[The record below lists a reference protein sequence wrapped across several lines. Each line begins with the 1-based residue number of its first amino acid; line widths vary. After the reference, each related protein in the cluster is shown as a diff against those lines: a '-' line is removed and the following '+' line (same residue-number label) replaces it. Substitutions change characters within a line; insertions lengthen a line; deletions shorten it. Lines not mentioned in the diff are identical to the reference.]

1 MKMTLEKLRNMDE
14 SELADADHPFKKDIT
29 AEEFVEILNEIAKE
43 SIKVKALSPLSEED
57 WSLTQEA
64 ILKAMNSPKNSC

>member
-14 SELADADHPFKKDIT
+14 SELADADHPFKQDIT

-57 WSLTQEA
+57 WSLTQEE